1 MYFALISHSG
11 LDDSSSRN
19 ADMSKEVV
27 PFGGISLLF
36 HLCKNTLG
44 LVVYAMRTFWH
55 FPITLYLLL
64 PAHIARL

>member
-1 MYFALISHSG
+1 MF
-11 LDDSSSRN
+11 
-19 ADMSKEVV
+19 KEFV
-27 PFGGISLLF
+27 PFGGISFLF
-36 HLCKNTLG
+36 HLRKNALG